1 MKDLQAFDII
11 NISNF
16 NNRDDIFLNFL
27 NKFLKFKK
35 IKKIYG
41 EHSFKQG
48 VEFVDAIIK
57 ELNIQ
62 IDIDEKDLKKIPKE
76 GPFVTTSNFPLGG
89 IEALIL
95 FKIVSEIRPD
105 FKIVSPYRF
114 HEIGP
119 LEELTI
125 PLNKKSKDSLTP
137 CIDCA
142 KRIVKYLKNGGAVA
156 FFPAGVASTY
166 NIETKKI
173 LDNQWDTKLTK
184 LIKIANVPVVP
195 VYFNDSFGKMFHVLG
210 NLHPVL
216 QSLFIQ
222 KEMFKKRDSEINFR
236 LGNII
241 KTQELEKFSDIWL
254 FTRFLRARTYALGAN
269 SHIDVNKFFQYIKK
283 FKIDKVQKIADP
295 VNPDIIKTQLEKA
308 KAEHLLYSHRG
319 FDIICAPSNVFP
331 DVLTEIGRLRE
342 ITFRE
347 IGEGTNKSL
356 DIDEYD
362 LYYNHLIIWD
372 NENNKIVGA
381 YRIGKGDEIIDSYS
395 ANGFYLSSLFKLKK
409 GLYPVLRQSLEM
421 GRSFI
426 VKEYQRKPLSL
437 FMLWKGILY
446 FLLKNPQYRYLLGPV
461 SISQEFS
468 ELSKNLI
475 VSFFETYLF
484 DTDLAK
490 FVKPRKKYKVE
501 VSEFDKNILL
511 QGIGNDLNK
520 LDTYVKEIE
529 PGSSIPVLFKKYIS
543 LGAKTIAFNVDPKF
557 NNCLDGLMVLDI
569 FEVPKETLKVLAK
582 DLDDQSVLNRFNI
595 DNAKGLDK

>member
-35 IKKIYG
+35 IQKIYG
-41 EHSFKQG
+41 QHSFKQG
-48 VEFVDAIIK
+48 VEFVNSIIN
-57 ELNIQ
+57 ELNLQ
-62 IDIDEKDLKKIPKE
+62 IEVLQKEVQKIPKE
-76 GPFVTTSNFPLGG
+76 GAFITTSNFPMGG

-95 FKIVSEIRPD
+95 FKIISEVRPD
-105 FKIVSPYRF
+105 FKIVTSYRF

-125 PLNKKSKDSLTP
+125 PLNKKANNNLKP
-137 CIDCA
+137 CLDCT
-142 KRIVKYLKNGGAVA
+142 KKILRYLKSGGALG

-166 NIETKKI
+166 DHETKKI

-184 LIKIANVPVVP
+184 LIKIADVPVIP
-195 VYFNDSFGKMFHVLG
+195 IYFNDSFGKMFHILG

-222 KEMFKKRDSEINFR
+222 KEMFKKRDSIINLR
-236 LGNII
+236 IGNII
-241 KTQELEKFSDIWL
+241 KTGELDKFNDIWL

-269 SHIDVNKFFQYIKK
+269 SHIDINKFFKYIKK
-283 FKIDKVQKIADP
+283 FKIDKP
-295 VNPDIIKTQLEKA
+295 HDIIQPVDEKIIKQQLEKA
-308 KAEHLLYSHRG
+308 KEEYLLYSNRG
-319 FDIICAPSNVFP
+319 FDVICAPSNVFP

-342 ITFRE
+342 LTFRE

-356 DIDEYD
+356 DVDEYD

-372 NENNKIVGA
+372 NEAGKIVGA
-381 YRIGKGDEIIDSYS
+381 YRIGKGDEIIDKYS
-395 ANGFYLSSLFKLKK
+395 INGFYLSSLFKIKK
-409 GLYPVLRQSLEM
+409 GLAPILRQSLEM

-446 FLLKNPQYRYLLGPV
+446 FLLKNQQYRYLLGPV
-461 SISQEFS
+461 SISQKFS

-475 VSFFETYLF
+475 VSYFETFHF
-484 DTDLAK
+484 DTNLANY
-490 FVKPRKKYKVE
+490 VKPRKKYKVE
-501 VSEFDKNILL
+501 VTEFDKNILL
-511 QGIGNDLNK
+511 QDIDNDLNK
-520 LDTYVKEIE
+520 LDKYVKEIE

-557 NNCLDGLMVLDI
+557 NNCLDGLMLLDI
-569 FEVPKETLKVLAK
+569 FELPKETLKVLAK
-582 DLDDQSVLNRFNI
+582 DLDDESILSRFNI
-595 DNAKGLDK
+595 KNATGLDK

>member
-16 NNRDDIFLNFL
+16 NNRHDIFLNFL

-41 EHSFKQG
+41 EHSLKEG
-48 VEFVDAIIK
+48 VEFIDAIIK

-62 IDIDEKDLKKIPKE
+62 VDLLDKDMKKIPEK
-76 GPFVTTSNFPLGG
+76 GAFVVVSNFPLGG

-95 FKIVSEIRPD
+95 FKIISKIRPD

-119 LEELTI
+119 LKKLTI
-125 PLNKKSKDSLTP
+125 PINNKDYKRSMPNVSYTKNILN
-137 CIDCA
+137 
-142 KRIVKYLKNGGAVA
+142 YLKEGGTLV

-166 NIETKKI
+166 NHETKKI
-173 LDNQWDTKLTK
+173 LDKQWDTNITK
-184 LIKIANVPVVP
+184 LIKIANVPIVP
-195 VYFNDSFGKMFHVLG
+195 VYFNDSFGKMFHFLG
-210 NLHPVL
+210 SIHPVL

-222 KEMFKKRDSEINFR
+222 KEMFKKRDSIINLR
-236 LGNII
+236 IGTCVKPI
-241 KTQELEKFSDIWL
+241 ELDKFSDINL

-269 SHIDVNKFFQYIKK
+269 SEIDVNKFFQYIKK
-283 FKIDKVQKIADP
+283 FKIDKIEEIALP
-295 VNPDIIKTQLEKA
+295 QSYKIIKSQIEKA
-308 KAEHLLYSHRG
+308 KEEYLLYSYRG
-319 FDIICAPSNVFP
+319 FDIICAPASVFP

-347 IGEGTNKSL
+347 IGEGTNKCL

-372 NENNKIVGA
+372 NDNDKIVGA
-381 YRIGKGDEIIDSYS
+381 YRIGKGDEILESYS
-395 ANGFYLSSLFKLKK
+395 KNGFYLSSLFKIKK
-409 GLYPVLRQSLEM
+409 GLFPILQQSLEM

-446 FLLKNPQYRYLLGPV
+446 FLLKNPQYQYLIGPV
-461 SISQEFS
+461 SISQKFS

-475 VSFFETYLF
+475 VSYFETYHF
-484 DTDLAK
+484 DIKKAK
-490 FVKPRKKYKVE
+490 HVRPRKKYKVE

-511 QGIGNDLNK
+511 QDIGNDLNK
-520 LDTYVKEIE
+520 LDKYVKEIE
-529 PGSSIPVLFKKYIS
+529 PGSRIPVLFKKYIS

-557 NNCLDGLMVLDI
+557 NNCLDGLMILDI
-569 FEVPKETLKVLAK
+569 FDLPIETLKVLAK
-582 DLDDQSVLNRFNI
+582 DLDDESILNRFNI
-595 DNAKGLDK
+595 KYH